1 MSAMQ
6 PRVSHVLLVDASE
19 DLQFVAGSLEAAGIA
34 VSAAALED
42 LGTRLEELAPD
53 AVLVAVGRGADPSAL
68 RRVFEG
74 ETFPSTLPA
83 IALLTED
90 QLPEFDITVG
100 FDDFVVQP
108 VHVTELLAR
117 IRRQVWLKAGG
128 AQAEVIRAGDLLI
141 DRHSYRVYVG
151 GRPVD
156 LTYKEYQ
163 LLLFL
168 ASNPDRVF
176 TREMLLNR
184 VWGYEFYGGARTVD
198 VHIRRIRSKIE
209 DGAHT
214 FIETVRNVGYCFR
227 PSRPSVS

>member
-1 MSAMQ
+1 MQ
-6 PRVSHVLLVDASE
+6 PDIRHVLLVDASE
-19 DLQFVAGSLEAAGIA
+19 DLHFVASGLQSAGIA
-34 VSAAALED
+34 VSAATLEE
-42 LGTRLEELAPD
+42 LPARLEETAPD
-53 AVLVAVGRGADPSAL
+53 AVIIALGRDSDPAAL
-68 RRVFEG
+68 RRILEDDA
-74 ETFPSTLPA
+74 FPTRTPA
-83 IALLTED
+83 IALVPED
-90 QLPEFDITVG
+90 LLSRFDVTIG

-108 VHVTELLAR
+108 VRVPELILR
-117 IRRQVWLKAGG
+117 VRHQVWLKSGG
-128 AQAEVIRAGDLLI
+128 PDGDVIRAGDLII
-141 DRHSYRVYVG
+141 DRGSYRVYVS

-176 TREMLLNR
+176 TRETLLNR

-209 DGAHT
+209 DRTHT

-227 PSRPSVS
+227 PSRPSQ

>member
-1 MSAMQ
+1 MQ
-6 PRVSHVLLVDASE
+6 PEIRHVLLVDASE
-19 DLQFVAGSLEAAGIA
+19 DLHFVATGLQSAGIT
-34 VSAAALED
+34 VSATTLEE
-42 LGTRLEELAPD
+42 LPARLEETAPD
-53 AVLVAVGRGADPSAL
+53 AVLIALGRDVDPAAF
-68 RRVFEG
+68 RRILEDDA
-74 ETFPSTLPA
+74 FPARTPA
-83 IALLTED
+83 IALLAED
-90 QLPEFDITVG
+90 QLARFDVTIG

-108 VHVTELLAR
+108 VRLPELLAR
-117 IRRQVWLKAGG
+117 LRHQVWLKAGG
-128 AQAEVIRAGDLLI
+128 SEADVIRAGDLLI
-141 DRHSYRVYVG
+141 DRGSYRVYVS

-168 ASNPDRVF
+168 ASNPGRVF

-209 DGAHT
+209 DGTHT

-227 PSRPSVS
+227 PSRSSSH

>member
-1 MSAMQ
+1 MQ
-6 PRVSHVLLVDASE
+6 FDIRHVLLVDASE
-19 DLQFVAGSLEAAGIA
+19 DLQFVASGLQSAGIT
-34 VSAAALED
+34 VSAATLKELPA
-42 LGTRLEELAPD
+42 RLEETAPD
-53 AVLVAVGRGADPSAL
+53 AVIVALGRDSDPAAL
-68 RRVFEG
+68 RRILEDDA
-74 ETFPSTLPA
+74 FPTRTPA
-83 IALLTED
+83 IALVPED
-90 QLPEFDITVG
+90 QLSRFDVTIG

-108 VHVTELLAR
+108 IRVPELILR
-117 IRRQVWLKAGG
+117 VRHQVWLKSGG
-128 AQAEVIRAGDLLI
+128 PHGDVIRAGDLII
-141 DRHSYRVYVG
+141 DRGSYRVYVS

-176 TREMLLNR
+176 TRETLLNR

-209 DGAHT
+209 DGTHT

-227 PSRPSVS
+227 PSRPSQ

>member
-1 MSAMQ
+1 MQ
-6 PRVSHVLLVDASE
+6 YDIRHVLLVDASE
-19 DLQFVAGSLEAAGIA
+19 DLHFVASGLQ
-34 VSAAALED
+34 SAD
-42 LGTRLEELAPD
+42 ITVIPGTLDELPARLEETAPD
-53 AVLVAVGRGADPSAL
+53 AVIVALGPDTDPAAL
-68 RRVFEG
+68 RRILQDDA
-74 ETFPSTLPA
+74 FPTRTPA
-83 IALLTED
+83 IALVAED
-90 QLPEFDITVG
+90 RLADFDVTVG

-108 VHVTELLAR
+108 VRPSELIAR
-117 IRRQVWLKAGG
+117 IRHQMWLKSGPRTD
-128 AQAEVIRAGDLLI
+128 VIRAGDLVI
-141 DRHSYRVYVG
+141 DRASYRVYVA

-209 DGAHT
+209 DATHT

-227 PSRPSVS
+227 PSRPSH

>member
-1 MSAMQ
+1 MQ
-6 PRVSHVLLVDASE
+6 PDVRHVLLVNASE
-19 DLQFVAGSLEAAGIA
+19 DLHFVASGLQSAGVT
-34 VSAAALED
+34 VSAATLEE
-42 LGTRLEELAPD
+42 LLSRLEETAPD
-53 AVLVAVGRGADPSAL
+53 AVLIAISRDVDTAAL
-68 RRVFEG
+68 RRLLED
-74 ETFPSTLPA
+74 EAFPTRTPA
-83 IALLTED
+83 IALLSED
-90 QLPEFDITVG
+90 QLADFDVTVG

-108 VHVTELLAR
+108 VRLPELLTR
-117 IRRQVWLKAGG
+117 LRHQVWLKSGG
-128 AQAEVIRAGDLLI
+128 PEADVIRAGDLLI
-141 DRHSYRVYVG
+141 DRGSYRVYVA

-176 TREMLLNR
+176 TREVLLNR

-209 DGAHT
+209 DGTHT

-227 PSRPSVS
+227 PSRPQDR

>member
-1 MSAMQ
+1 MQ
-6 PRVSHVLLVDASE
+6 SDIRHVLLVDASE
-19 DLQFVAGSLEAAGIA
+19 DLHFVASGLQSAGVT
-34 VSAAALED
+34 VSAATLEE
-42 LGTRLEELAPD
+42 LPARLEETAPD
-53 AVLVAVGRGADPSAL
+53 AVIIALGRDADPAAL
-68 RRVFEG
+68 RRILED
-74 ETFPSTLPA
+74 EAFPAKTPA
-83 IALLTED
+83 IALVPED
-90 QLPEFDITVG
+90 RLADFDVTVG
-100 FDDFVVQP
+100 FDDFVLQP
-108 VHVTELLAR
+108 VRLSELIAR
-117 IRRQVWLKAGG
+117 IRHQMWLKSG
-128 AQAEVIRAGDLLI
+128 APQADVIRAGDLLI
-141 DRHSYRVYVG
+141 DRASYRVYVA

-209 DGAHT
+209 DATHT

-227 PSRPSVS
+227 LSRPSH